1 MWPFITAAR
10 CCPNCSWRR
19 SVVKKVYRLRKRT
32 DFNRTYK
39 KGRSMANAFFVLVYR
54 KSGLPVTRAG
64 FAVSKKY
71 GKSVKRNR
79 IKRQLREI
87 YRHRIPHIKD
97 GYDLIFIVR
106 KNARNIEFSKM
117 ENAVD
122 DLLKRA
128 RLYKETN

>member
-1 MWPFITAAR
+1 
-10 CCPNCSWRR
+10 
-19 SVVKKVYRLRKRT
+19 VKKIFRLKKRA

-39 KGRSMANAFFVLVYR
+39 KGRSTANAFFVLVYR

-79 IKRQLREI
+79 IKRQLKEI
-87 YRHRIPHIKD
+87 YRHRIPLIKE
-97 GYDLIFIVR
+97 GFDLIFVVR
-106 KNARNIEFSKM
+106 KNARDLEFSEM
-117 ENAVD
+117 ERAVD

-128 RLYKETN
+128 RLYKETS

>member
-1 MWPFITAAR
+1 
-10 CCPNCSWRR
+10 
-19 SVVKKVYRLRKRT
+19 VKKVFRLRKRK

-39 KGRSMANAFFVLVYR
+39 KGKSIANAFFVLVYR

-71 GKSVKRNR
+71 GKAVSRNR

-87 YRHRIPHIKD
+87 YRYRIPRIKD

-106 KNARNIEFSKM
+106 KNARKIEFSKI

-122 DLLKRA
+122 DLLRKA
-128 RLYKETN
+128 QLYKETN